1 MKPIRASG
9 GLWLVTLLT
18 GCAAQQSAPDP
29 TQLLTAVADDPQTLQ
44 VAHDTQTLQEITV
57 NVETV
62 ALLPARPPA
71 DDDVICVREKTT
83 GSHIATDRC
92 YTREQQRRQNEEAQ
106 EWLRSGGQ
114 RGSVAEVYTVQ

>member
-9 GLWLVTLLT
+9 GLWFVMLLT

-29 TQLLTAVADDPQTLQ
+29 AQLLTAVAGDPQTLQ
-44 VAHDTQTLQEITV
+44 EIKV

-71 DDDVICVREKTT
+71 DDDVICVMEKTT
-83 GSHIATDRC
+83 GSHIATERC
-92 YTREQQRRQNEEAQ
+92 YTRAQQRRLNEEAQ

-114 RGSVAEVYTVQ
+114 RGSVAEVYTIQ